1 MKRSNRILILV
12 GVFIAAM
19 AFIGVLLLSS
29 SNSTNPGSGATPTPT
44 QEALTPVVFATR
56 DINVGETITDSM
68 VTVKQVTVSTAATY
82 GTDTFKTVDQVRD
95 KVAAGFIKLGD
106 PLRNGID
113 FLHVTPGTVTSGQD
127 IASLIDPGYVAVSVE
142 IDQING
148 VGTLIVPGDHVDVIL
163 ALYVNEL
170 ALTTTDTNKTSIT
183 LPGGKDVTSKMIFQN
198 CKVLATLLRP
208 VAAGATEAPAVA
220 GASATPAPSPTIG
233 VVTNNGQHMLLILQV
248 KPDQAEV
255 IRWAQRE
262 ELTDAQNYIDLSLAL
277 RSPKD
282 NDAPAVN
289 TVGVTFSELVT
300 RYGVLPPDPR
310 GIIPAH
316 LADGIKW

>member
-1 MKRSNRILILV
+1 
-12 GVFIAAM
+12 VFIAAM

-29 SNSTNPGSGATPTPT
+29 SNSTTPGSGATPTPT

-95 KVAAGFIKLGD
+95 KVAAGFIKSGD
-106 PLRNGID
+106 PLHDGID
-113 FLHVTPGTVTSGQD
+113 FLQVTPGTVTSGQD
-127 IASLIDPGYVAVSVE
+127 IASLIDPGYLAVAME

-148 VGTLIVPGDHVDVIL
+148 VGTLIVPGDHVNVIL
-163 ALYVNEL
+163 AIYVDQISL
-170 ALTTTDTNKTSIT
+170 GKTNANNTPISV
-183 LPGGKDVTSKMIFQN
+183 PGGMQVTSKMIFQN
-198 CKVLATLLRP
+198 CKVLLTLLP
-208 VAAGATEAPAVA
+208 AVAPGATAAPPVA
-220 GASATPAPSPTIG
+220 GASATPVPTPTLNS
-233 VVTNNGQHMLLILQV
+233 VTNNGQHMLIIIEV

-255 IRWAQRE
+255 IRWAQRAE
-262 ELTDAQNYIDLSLAL
+262 KQDPQTYIDLSLAL

-282 NDAPAVN
+282 NDTPDV
-289 TVGVTFSELVT
+289 TTLGVTFSELVT